1 MICWQPY
8 TSVYT
13 ASTFF
18 KNYFIKI
25 LISLQPFPIS
35 YNLSQGALRW
45 SKYSSG
51 FFSINIS
58 HSDLLA
64 SVLTPNR
71 TCSLSI
77 ELIQQGIVSNRQSNS
92 PITSLFIYL
101 FIYLFI
107 QNYQHFSFNKK
118 IFSFSRVLYCSFLI
132 YATGKIEMANP
143 VSNPYK
149 WLMSGVGLDESIY
162 LFIYLFKYKAIWLL
176 TIYWNNHVYRM

>member
-25 LISLQPFPIS
+25 FISLQPFPIS

-101 FIYLFI
+101 FI

-118 IFSFSRVLYCSFLI
+118 ILSFSRVLYCSFLI